1 MFLDVTDMIDYNVAL
16 LSHHD
21 LQHSFFC
28 LDRED
33 PTKGFEFDATRY
45 CGPTYP
51 PSPDATGVDLSDPL
65 SRRLILGSHLAFHMR
80 MRLDAERGY
89 TATVGVSTN
98 KLLAKLVGSVNKPNN
113 QTTLIPPYSVDRD
126 DEGCSSNVTKLMDSH
141 ELGKV
146 PGIGFKTAQ
155 KLRTH
160 VLGREPTFQP
170 YVERS
175 QDAQVTVRDVRQ
187 FPGMGPA
194 MLTSILVG
202 PGTAKDIGVRVWEL
216 LHGVDNSE
224 VLEART
230 IPTQISIEDSYK
242 GLPHNDAVR
251 RELCHLAASLIRR
264 MRADLTKMDETGSG
278 RLRWL
283 ARPRTVRLST
293 RLRSPKMP
301 DGSRNYSFMN
311 QRVSRSGPA
320 PSFIFSLDDDIDALA
335 TRLVDELLL
344 SMFRRSFPARSLEEL
359 ALINVAVTNM
369 TDAEPKQNR
378 GQDISKMF
386 RQEEMPST
394 TPTSAVVDAEV
405 FWEESDGEDGT
416 YHHELCPRCGVPV
429 PYFALAAHAQYHAAP
444 D

>member
-16 LSHHD
+16 LNHQD

-28 LDRED
+28 LNRED
-33 PTKGFEFDATRY
+33 PTQGFKFDATRY

-51 PSPDATGVDLSDPL
+51 AMPEGTGADLSDPL
-65 SRRLILGSHLAFHMR
+65 GLRLILGSHLAFYMR
-80 MRLDAERGY
+80 TRLDAERGY

-98 KLLAKLVGSVNKPNN
+98 KLLAKLVGNLNKPNS
-113 QTTLIPPYSVDRD
+113 QTTLIPPYSVDAD
-126 DEGCSSNVTKLMDSH
+126 DDGCTSNVTKLMDSH

-155 KLRTH
+155 RLRTH

-175 QDAQVTVRDVRQ
+175 QEDQVTVRDVRL

-194 MLTSILVG
+194 MLATILGG
-202 PGTAKDIGVRVWEL
+202 PGASKDVGVRVWGL

-224 VLEART
+224 VLEARS

-242 GLPHNDAVR
+242 GLAHHEAVKK
-251 RELCHLAASLIRR
+251 ELGRLAASLIRR
-264 MRADLTKMDETGSG
+264 MRADLTERDETESG
-278 RLRWL
+278 QLRWL
-283 ARPRTVRLST
+283 AHPRTVRLST

-301 DGSRNYSFMN
+301 DGSRDYSFMN
-311 QRVSRSGPA
+311 QRVSRSAPA
-320 PSFIFSLDDDIDALA
+320 PSFIFSLDDDVDAIA
-335 TRLVDELLL
+335 TRLLDELLL
-344 SMFRRSFPARSLEEL
+344 FMFRRSFPARSLEGL
-359 ALINVAVTNM
+359 GLINVAVTNM
-369 TDAEPKQNR
+369 ADAESKRSR

-386 RQEEMPST
+386 RQQETHLTTAASST
-394 TPTSAVVDAEV
+394 IVAEV
-405 FWEESDGEDGT
+405 SWEESDGEDGT
-416 YHHELCPRCGVPV
+416 YHHELCPRCGVSV